1 MKYLLLS
8 ILLLTISSNS
18 LNAKEYYVLLE
29 SNPEVVVHLKDGR
42 TIEGIL
48 LQRTDEY
55 IILESDFGE
64 ITIRTENIE
73 RIELKASTAQPDRSI
88 GNDNDNR
95 LETEVGMIG
104 RAMLYDNRK
113 KNIGTAIALET
124 VGAGLLYAESYTAGT
139 IMLIAQTGLVIG
151 SIFANDPDIQLGLGL
166 TAIALKGTNVFLTIR
181 AVNRYNQNLM
191 YELGLLDSPQQIARK
206 RNRNPFEL
214 PNYSLYADI
223 GGRSSGIGI
232 SFDYRL
238 INRLS
243 FSASFGTL
251 FLADVNNHNNIGL
264 MAHYILGESRRKME
278 LGLGFTHYWNE
289 YTERQRIGGHFGDVN
304 VKYNVT
310 IIQPLI
316 GYRYESKDTFLFR
329 VYLSTFGNPSDSA
342 DYFKSNPVGVPIV
355 GLSFGYSF

>member
-1 MKYLLLS
+1 MKILLLS
-8 ILLLTISSNS
+8 ILLLSITANS
-18 LNAKEYYVLLE
+18 LNAKEFYILLE
-29 SNPEVVVHLKDGR
+29 SNTEVVVHLKDGR

-48 LQRTDEY
+48 LQRTDDY
-55 IILESDFGE
+55 IILETDFGE
-64 ITIRTENIE
+64 ITIRSENIE
-73 RIELKASTAQPDRSI
+73 RIELKASPAQPDRSI

-151 SIFANDPDIQLGLGL
+151 SIFVNDPDIQLGLGL

-191 YELGLLDSPQQIARK
+191 YELGLLDSPQQIARI

-238 INRLS
+238 IKNISL
-243 FSASFGTL
+243 SASLGTAL
-251 FLADVNNHNNIGL
+251 FMDLHNNNNFGI
-264 MAHYILGESRRKME
+264 MAHYIIGETRRKLE
-278 LGLGFTHYWNE
+278 LALGFTHYWNDL
-289 YTERQRIGGHFGDVN
+289 TCFSCGPDGGNTNVN
-304 VKYNVT
+304 YNIT
-310 IIQPLI
+310 TIQPLI
-316 GYRYESKDTFLFR
+316 GYRYESKKAFLFR
-329 VYLSTFGNPSDSA
+329 VFLSTFDNPSTRGGL
-342 DYFKSNPVGVPIV
+342 FKSNPVGVPIV